1 MQDEVSGEL
10 SGYFNE
16 PFLKKNRVYFRQY
29 QNNIINKCK
38 GRNSLIVLPTG
49 LGKTIIGVLLI
60 GKTLEKYPESKII
73 ILAPTRPLV
82 SQHRASCEEF
92 LNINSDTITS
102 FTGKIS
108 PEKRILDFKKS
119 KIIVSTP
126 QVIKNDLER
135 GRYDLK
141 HISLIIF
148 DEAHRTRGNYA
159 YCFISTE
166 YLNTCQDPLILGL
179 TASPGKSSIHIQQ
192 LCNKLFIENV
202 IFKTYE
208 DNDVKQYI
216 YDIDIYL
223 EFVDLPIKV
232 IELSAIWYNLF
243 EKFLQFF
250 IEKKLIPPNKRYYS
264 KSDFLG
270 ISRDLTLS
278 LKYDSGYLP
287 ELSEEEYEN
296 ILYFKSPRIIDVVR
310 ENALNIQSIF
320 SYCSS
325 FISLLHGKDL
335 LESQNI
341 TLLLTFLEKLEWKAD
356 QDILS
361 AKRITNSEHYKF
373 IKNNVLQNKIEEYSH
388 PKIEKLFS
396 IVSDELENYHNTKI
410 IIFTQYR
417 EMAELL
423 KNKFRNHFG
432 SQLNV
437 EKFIGQSTKVN
448 DLGYSQDKQGEIL
461 KEFKKGTID
470 VLIATSVAEEGLDI
484 PNVDAIIFYEP
495 VPSEIRLI
503 QRRGRTGRHG
513 PGRCYLLVARSSI
526 DVPFYKAAD
535 KKESA
540 MNWVLSHSKQLE
552 LCDITNREK
561 ISFNSDTEV
570 ISEID
575 LIKNYR
581 ERRKRE
587 KELLADRSIEE
598 IITELDN
605 FVQSKEFQ
613 KFKDV
618 GVIFYSDVIRLD
630 KSKMKSSIIKIKGKQ
645 KEKNKKM
652 TERKNYLN
660 KNVKTLIKIAET
672 YSVNGK
678 IPLSEFKEFAEEEE
692 IIEKKY
698 YTHFNQAC
706 RLGYLKRVADEVH
719 FIMSYD

>member
-1 MQDEVSGEL
+1 MQNEV

-16 PFLKKNRVYFRQY
+16 PFLKENRLFYRQY
-29 QNNIINKCK
+29 QYNIINKCK
-38 GRNSLIVLPTG
+38 GSNSLIVLPTG
-49 LGKTIIGVLLI
+49 LGKTILGILLI

-82 SQHRASCEEF
+82 LQHRKSCEEF
-92 LNINSDTITS
+92 LNINLDSITS

-108 PEKRILDFKKS
+108 PEKRILDFENS

-141 HISLIIF
+141 HVSLIIF

-166 YLNTCQDPLILGL
+166 YINACKDPLILGL
-179 TASPGKSSIHIQQ
+179 TASPGKSYLHIQQ
-192 LCNKLFIENV
+192 LCNNLFIENV

-208 DNDVKQYI
+208 DKDVKQYI
-216 YDIDIYL
+216 YDIDTYL

-232 IELSAIWYNLF
+232 IELSAVWYNLF
-243 EKFLQFF
+243 EKFLRFF
-250 IEKKLIPPNKRYYS
+250 IEKKLIPPNKKYYS

-270 ISRDLTLS
+270 ITRDLTLS
-278 LKYDSGYLP
+278 LKYENGYLP
-287 ELSEEEYEN
+287 ELSEEEYQKS
-296 ILYFKSPRIIDVVR
+296 LYFESPRIIDLVK
-310 ENALNIQSIF
+310 ENSLNIQSLF

-341 TLLLTFLEKLEWKAD
+341 TLFLTFLEKLEYKSE

-361 AKRITNSEHYKF
+361 AKRITNSEHFKF
-373 IKNNVLQNKIEEYSH
+373 IKNNFLQDKVEEYAH

-396 IVSDELENYHNTKI
+396 IVIEELENHLNAKI
-410 IIFTQYR
+410 IVFTQYR

-423 KNKFRNHFG
+423 KKNFNIRFG
-432 SQLNV
+432 TQLNV
-437 EKFIGQSTKVN
+437 EKFIGQSSKVN
-448 DLGYSQDKQGEIL
+448 DLGFSQTQQVEIIKQF
-461 KEFKKGTID
+461 KEGTIN

-503 QRRGRTGRHG
+503 QRRGRTGRHS
-513 PGRCYLLVARSSI
+513 PGRCYILVARETI

-535 KKESA
+535 KKETA
-540 MNWVLSHSKQLE
+540 MNWVLSHSKQLD
-552 LCDITNREK
+552 LWKSTTRQK
-561 ISFNSDTEV
+561 ICFEDGSDV
-570 ISEID
+570 ISELDI
-575 LIKNYR
+575 ITNYR
-581 ERRKRE
+581 KRRERE

-598 IITELDN
+598 IIAELDN
-605 FVQSKEFQ
+605 FVQSKDFRS
-613 KFKDV
+613 FKDS
-618 GVIFYSDVIRLD
+618 GVTFYSDLKKLD
-630 KSKMKSSIIKIKGKQ
+630 KINLKRGILKLKGK
-645 KEKNKKM
+645 KEENTTMTGKKM
-652 TERKNYLN
+652 YLN
-660 KNVKTLIKIAET
+660 NNVKTLIRIAKT
-672 YSVNGK
+672 YSVDGK
-678 IPLSEFKEFAEEEE
+678 IPLTDFKEFAQEEE
-692 IIEKKY
+692 IIEKKF

-706 RLGYLKRVADEVH
+706 HLGYLKRMANEVQ
-719 FIMSYD
+719 FIMDYD

>member
-1 MQDEVSGEL
+1 MVSEV

-16 PFLKKNRVYFRQY
+16 PFLKKNRVFYRQY
-29 QNNIINKCK
+29 QDNIINKCN

-82 SQHRASCEEF
+82 SQHKASCEEF
-92 LNINSDTITS
+92 LNINSDSIIS

-108 PEKRILDFKKS
+108 PEKRIIHFKKS

-126 QVIKNDLER
+126 QVIKNDIER

-141 HISLIIF
+141 HVSLIIF

-159 YCFISTE
+159 YCFISSE
-166 YLNTCQDPLILGL
+166 YINTCQDPLILGL
-179 TASPGKSSIHIQQ
+179 TASPGKSYLRIQQ
-192 LCNKLFIENV
+192 LCNSLYIENV
-202 IFKTYE
+202 LFKTYE
-208 DNDVKQYI
+208 DKDVQQYI
-216 YDIDIYL
+216 YDIDTYL
-223 EFVDLPIKV
+223 ELVDLPIKV

-243 EKFLQFF
+243 EKLLQYF

-278 LKYDSGYLP
+278 LKYENGYLP
-287 ELSEEEYEN
+287 ELSEEEYQN
-296 ILYFKSPRIIDVVR
+296 ALYFQSPRIIEVVN
-310 ENALNIQSIF
+310 EGSLNIQSIYSF
-320 SYCSS
+320 CSS

-341 TLLLTFLEKLEWKAD
+341 TLFLTFLDKLEYKSE
-356 QDILS
+356 QEILS
-361 AKRITNSEHYKF
+361 AERIVNSEHYKF
-373 IKNNVLQNKIEEYSH
+373 IKNNFLQNKIDDYAH

-396 IVSDELENYHNTKI
+396 IVSEEMENHLSTKI
-410 IIFTQYR
+410 IVFTQYR

-423 KNKFRNHFG
+423 KEKFKNRFG
-432 SQLNV
+432 TQLNV
-437 EKFIGQSTKVN
+437 EKFIGQASKIN
-448 DLGYSQDKQGEIL
+448 DLGFSQDHQIEIIKQF
-461 KEFKKGTID
+461 KEGAIN

-503 QRRGRTGRHG
+503 QRRGRTGRHS
-513 PGRCYLLVARSSI
+513 PGRCYLLVARETI

-535 KKESA
+535 RKESA
-540 MNWVLSHSKQLE
+540 MHWVLSHTKE
-552 LCDITNREK
+552 LDLCKIADREEICFK
-561 ISFNSDTEV
+561 KEQTV
-570 ISEID
+570 VSELD

-581 ERRKRE
+581 ERRERE
-587 KELLADRSIEE
+587 KELLANRSIEE
-598 IITELDN
+598 IISELDN

-613 KFKDV
+613 LFKDS
-618 GVIFYSDVIRLD
+618 GVTFYSDVLRLD
-630 KSKMKSSIIKIKGKQ
+630 EANLKRSILKLKGNQ
-645 KEKNKKM
+645 KEKKKKM
-652 TERKNYLN
+652 TERKMYLN

-672 YSVNGK
+672 YSKNGK
-678 IPLSEFKEFAEEEE
+678 MSLSEFKEFAEEEE

-719 FIMSYD
+719 FVMGYD